1 MDHEPDTSQSG
12 YDCDSP
18 LPTRNPSPP
27 PELRDNEEAMADII
41 QGTMI
46 SKEWIFSIFLK
57 LIEVRAHD
65 LCVCVCVCMRARSL
79 THVTVCVCVCVCVCV
94 LSVDLCMSV
103 SHYLQFD
110 G

>member
-41 QGTMI
+41 KGTMI

-57 LIEVRAHD
+57 LIEVKAQD
-65 LCVCVCVCMRARSL
+65 LC
-79 THVTVCVCVCVCVCV
+79 VCVCVCVCVC
-94 LSVDLCMSV
+94 LCVCMCVCMLTHS
-103 SHYLQFD
+103 LM
-110 G
+110 